1 MPATSIL
8 EITLVVA
15 DVDRSA
21 AFYRA
26 LGISLFDYAEFGEI
40 HHFDGV
46 IGQTALQLWPAGTQP
61 VGKVQLG
68 FRVTDII
75 DTIAAAL
82 TELGVEYERPMR
94 RRLRTTDPDGNR
106 VHVSEIVHGR

>member
-1 MPATSIL
+1 MPMPATSIM

-26 LGISLFDYAEFGEI
+26 LGIPLFDYAEFGEV

-46 IGQTALQLWPAGTQP
+46 IGQTALQLWPAGAQP
-61 VGKVQLG
+61 VSRVQLG
-68 FRVTDII
+68 FRVTDI
-75 DTIAAAL
+75 DAIAAAL
-82 TELGVEYERPMR
+82 TDLGIDYERPMR
-94 RRLRTTDPDGNR
+94 RRLRTRDPDGNP
-106 VHVSEIVHGR
+106 VHMSEIV